1 MDAWSVLAVI
11 AGVAATFI
19 GFTGVIFAVGRSS
32 RDGWNPSERTALLNL
47 LMPSVVVLFLAFIP
61 IIASTGIQ
69 SLPLIWRGANG
80 LLAVIHLALVTSAL
94 RAALKATLLE
104 PVPLRFLLIPGG
116 YASGII
122 SAFAA
127 FGYFPR
133 FAVTAF
139 VAGLVWSLLVAA
151 VQFVMLIVP
160 RSVAASG
167 T

>member
-1 MDAWSVLAVI
+1 MDSWSVLAVI

-32 RDGWNPSERTALLNL
+32 RDGWNASERTALLNL

-61 IIASTGIQ
+61 IVASTGIQ
-69 SLPLIWRGANG
+69 SQLLIWRGANG

-94 RAALKATLLE
+94 RAALKSRLLE
-104 PVPLRFLLIPGG
+104 PVPLRFFLIPGG
-116 YASGII
+116 YVSGIV

-127 FGYFPR
+127 LGYFPQ
-133 FAVTAF
+133 FAVMAF

-160 RSVAASG
+160 RSVAA
-167 T
+167 